1 MAARGNVA
9 KERVGKILREA
20 FGENYIAEQD
30 KKHYV
35 WVDDDG
41 ERVQIAISLTCPKTF
56 IEVDG
61 SAIPK
66 AADGGLNFEEDAA
79 PVVKA
84 APAEHVVEISSEE
97 RYNITALMEKLGL

>member
-1 MAARGNVA
+1 MARGAVA
-9 KERVGKILREA
+9 KQSVIKKIAEA
-20 FGENYIAEQD
+20 FGNDYIGEFD
-30 KKHYV
+30 KKFYV
-35 WVDDDG
+35 WANENG

-66 AADGGLNFEEDAA
+66 AADGGLNFEEDVA